1 MLKIARG
8 HDSEFVIA
16 RDEGVK
22 SSASGVCPDAEA
34 SAYCAVRVA
43 SAPCETRPD
52 RSAAFIEVSA

>member
-43 SAPCETRPD
+43 PCETRPD